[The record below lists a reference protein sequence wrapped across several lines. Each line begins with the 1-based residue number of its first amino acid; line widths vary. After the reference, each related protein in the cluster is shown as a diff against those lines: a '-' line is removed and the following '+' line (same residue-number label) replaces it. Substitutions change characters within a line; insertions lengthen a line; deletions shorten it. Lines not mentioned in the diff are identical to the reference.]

1 MEKNRVLHSVLE
13 IKQQKKSAA
22 YRVMAS
28 IGHLVWLHV
37 VIRKKSHRTRIT
49 KANRVFNRLRQP
61 DFTSQPGR
69 VFAYIRQL
77 DPFVFEEL
85 LLIAFKSRGLR
96 VIHNARYTGDGGI
109 DGVVVLPN
117 QQRFAVQAK
126 RYQSHI
132 NAKHIHDFASD
143 LKRHGCSGGFFIHSG
158 KSGAGVYQQ
167 LSSNIILISGVNLH
181 KLLIGA

>member
-13 IKQQKKSAA
+13 IKQKKKSVVN
-22 YRVMAS
+22 RFMAL
-28 IGHLVWLHV
+28 IGHLFWLHV
-37 VIRKKSHRTRIT
+37 MIRKKSHRTRIT
-49 KANRVFNRLRQP
+49 KANRVLNRLKQSN
-61 DFTSQPGR
+61 FKAQPGR

-85 LLIAFKSRGLR
+85 LLMAFKSRGLR
-96 VIHNARYTGDGGI
+96 VIHNTRYTGDGGI
-109 DGVVVLPN
+109 DGIVVLPN
-117 QQRFAVQAK
+117 RQRFAVQAK
-126 RYQSHI
+126 RYQNHI

-167 LSSNIILISGVNLH
+167 LSSNIILISGGNLH
-181 KLLIGA
+181 KLLTR